1 MVRSRFLISPRAI
14 RAFMK
19 DISMLHA
26 LRHAAGGRRFRRT
39 TLVAACVGA
48 LAIVA
53 GPATASSYTLTANGT
68 PVTTTTTTGGENAT
82 LTFSGT
88 AGNRVSVRIYGVT
101 MSPKPNTGIKV
112 SILKP
117 DGSTLVSPFD
127 VGSSG
132 TWMEPVTTPVTG
144 SYKLILDG
152 QSTYK
157 GKATVAMWTVPA
169 DPTTTATPGGAS
181 GTVALATPGQNGT
194 ITFSA
199 TAGHRYS
206 VKLAPVTVTGNAI
219 NSARISVLKPDLS
232 VLVANTNFG
241 SSGLFL
247 EPFTTVAG
255 GTYTLKIDPRQWYAG
270 NVTATVYDVSADQT
284 GTITAGTPLP
294 LTFAAGNPGQN
305 ATETFSGTAGQKV
318 SLNLTNVSVGTNPI
332 SGTNVTILNPNGTTL
347 VAATAVGTSGKFI
360 EPVSLL
366 TTGTYTIKVDPQGA
380 NTGGITLNLANFAG
394 DTTGAITANGAGVV
408 FTASA
413 AGQNGTLTF
422 TGSVN
427 QRVAINISTDTIGTF
442 AAGAKVSLKS
452 PTSTSVIAPTEVG
465 TNGTFIEPVTLT
477 AAGTYTI
484 KVDPDGANTGSLT
497 VNLYTV
503 PNDTSAAITAG
514 GAGATPVTVTN
525 TSPGQNMKLT
535 FTAGA
540 SQKVSIKM
548 TNVSIGSPIGGSTVT
563 LMKGSTMVS
572 APALVGTNGG
582 FIDTTATLTS
592 GATYT
597 IKIDPQGVNTGSMTV
612 TLYTV
617 PADATGTI
625 LTNGTATPVSNT
637 VPGQNIVYTF
647 SGTLNQKVSLDM
659 SGVTIGSSPGGGTI
673 VTIIKPD
680 NTTLGV
686 YALGTDG
693 KFVDTTVLPA
703 TGTYKVKLDPQG
715 ANTGSATLKLYTVP
729 ADAVATVL
737 KNGPT
742 VTPTTTVPGQNATV
756 TFTGV
761 ATDPP
766 YTLSLGPAIS
776 GPVLI
781 TITGPNG
788 VVSDT
793 FGTPI
798 QNSSFPG
805 DGSTAPFQIP
815 VNGTYTIKIDY
826 EGNGVGATPMSLI
839 G

>member
-1 MVRSRFLISPRAI
+1 
-14 RAFMK
+14 MK
-19 DISMLHA
+19 GFSIMLHA
-26 LRHAAGGRRFRRT
+26 LRQATGGRRLHRT
-39 TLVAACVGA
+39 TLVAACIGA
-48 LAIVA
+48 LAVIA

-82 LTFSGT
+82 LTFAGT
-88 AGNRVSVRIYGVT
+88 AGNRISMRISGVT
-101 MSPKPNTGIKV
+101 MSPKQNTGVKV

-127 VGSSG
+127 MGSAG

-144 SYKLILDG
+144 NYKLILDG

-157 GKATVAMWTVPA
+157 GKATVTMWTVPA
-169 DPTTTATPGGAS
+169 DPTAPATPGGAS
-181 GTVALATPGQNGT
+181 GTVALTTQGQNGT
-194 ITFSA
+194 VTFTA

-206 VKLAPVTVTGNAI
+206 VKLAPVTLTGNAI
-219 NSARISVLKPDLS
+219 NSARVSVLKPDLS
-232 VLVANTNFG
+232 VQVANTNFG

-247 EPFTTVAG
+247 EPFTAVAG
-255 GTYTLKIDPRQWYAG
+255 GSYTIKIDPRQWYVG
-270 NVTATVYDVSADQT
+270 SVTATVYDVSADQT
-284 GTITAGTPLP
+284 GTITPGTPLP

-305 ATETFSGTAGQKV
+305 ATETFSGTAGQKI
-318 SLNLTNVSVGTNPI
+318 SLNLTNVSVGANTI
-332 SGTNVTILNPNGTTL
+332 SGTKVSVMTGSTTV
-347 VAATAVGTSGKFI
+347 VAATDVGTLGKFI
-360 EPVSLL
+360 EPVTLPATAS
-366 TTGTYTIKVDPQGA
+366 YTIKVDPQGA

-394 DTTGAITANGAGVV
+394 DTTGAITANGPGVV

-427 QRVAINISTDTIGTF
+427 QRVALNISSDSIGTF

-452 PTSTSVIAPTEVG
+452 PTATSVIAPTEVG

-477 AAGTYTI
+477 AAGSYTI

-525 TSPGQNMKLT
+525 TAPGQNMKLT
-535 FTAGA
+535 FTAGS
-540 SQKVSIKM
+540 SQKVSIKLS
-548 TNVSIGSPIGGSTVT
+548 NVSIGSPIGGSSVT

-572 APALVGTNGG
+572 APTLVGTNGG

-617 PADATGTI
+617 PADVGGSI
-625 LTNGTATPVSNT
+625 PTNGTATPVSNT

-826 EGNGVGATPMSLI
+826 EGNGVGATPLSLI